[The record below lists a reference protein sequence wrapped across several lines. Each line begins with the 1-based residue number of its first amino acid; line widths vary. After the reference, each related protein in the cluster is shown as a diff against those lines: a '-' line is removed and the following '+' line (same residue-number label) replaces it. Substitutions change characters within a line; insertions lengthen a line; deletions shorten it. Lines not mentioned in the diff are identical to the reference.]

1 LLDDRP
7 QQQRQ
12 RQRQPARLFTECPSG
27 HCESTG
33 IVVGEV
39 VCVKFLDTPFVV
51 ACAFVWGILKIKC
64 TKGGFYF
71 INKTGNGSFCCL
83 LKHSP
88 TQQQQRKAEA
98 TTTRNGRRRHFFML
112 SAQ

>member
-1 LLDDRP
+1 
-7 QQQRQ
+7 
-12 RQRQPARLFTECPSG
+12 
-27 HCESTG
+27 
-33 IVVGEV
+33 VGEV

-88 TQQQQRKAEA
+88 TQQQQR
-98 TTTRNGRRRHFFML
+98 RRHFLCSLL
-112 SAQ
+112 SEQNPPLSHPAVFVVSFIALQEIFS

>member
-1 LLDDRP
+1 
-7 QQQRQ
+7 
-12 RQRQPARLFTECPSG
+12 
-27 HCESTG
+27 
-33 IVVGEV
+33 VGEV

-88 TQQQQRKAEA
+88 TQQQQWQQQQQR
-98 TTTRNGRRRHFFML
+98 GIFLCSML
-112 SAQ
+112 SEQNAPLPHPADFAMSFDALQENI